1 MLHIRTATDSDEETL
16 YQMLCDLENEVL
28 DRTAFAQ
35 VFQQNLSN
43 PDIAYRVAQWDERVV
58 GMGSCHVQPLLH
70 HAARVGEI
78 QEMYVDPA
86 LRSQGIG
93 RKLLEELVRF
103 AEGRGAINLE
113 VASNQVRLDT
123 HRFYE
128 REGFRCTHYKLVRK
142 L

>member
-1 MLHIRTATDSDEETL
+1 
-16 YQMLCDLENEVL
+16 MLCDLENEVL

-35 VFQQNLSN
+35 VFQHNLSD
-43 PDIAYRVAQWDERVV
+43 PDIAYVVAEWDGKVV
-58 GMGSCHVQPLLH
+58 GIASCHVQSLLH
-70 HAARVGEI
+70 HAARVGEV

-86 LRSQGIG
+86 LRSQGVG
-93 RKLLEELVRF
+93 KKLLEELIRF
-103 AEGRGAINLE
+103 AEGRGAVNLE
-113 VASNQVRLDT
+113 VTSNQIRLDT